1 MADPN
6 PPSGPI
12 RCFAALALPDAVKS
26 ALVKQRERLQAGYSR
41 RGVRWVEADQ
51 MHLTLRFFGNVAAAQ
66 VPAVTEALAA
76 SARTFSRFSLRTD
89 QLGCFPNTRYP
100 KVIWIGIAGDTQ
112 ALLKLQSAV
121 ASATQSWGDAPAE
134 KSFAP
139 HLTLGRVKTIHAREL
154 AELNTAMEQLPA
166 LSPVNW
172 AVNKLEFIQSTLGP
186 NGPVYRRLAECPLAA
201 AAP

>member
-12 RCFAALALPDAVKS
+12 RCFAALPLPDAVKS
-26 ALVKQRERLQAGYSR
+26 ALIQQRERLQAGYGR

-76 SARTFSRFSLRTD
+76 SARTVSRFSLRTD
-89 QLGCFPNTRYP
+89 QLGYFPNTRYP

-112 ALLKLQSAV
+112 VLLNMQSAV
-121 ASATQSWGDAPAE
+121 ASATQAWGDAPAE

-139 HLTLGRVKTIHAREL
+139 HLTLGRVKTIHPREL
-154 AELNTAMEQLPA
+154 AELTAAMEQLPA
-166 LSPVNW
+166 LPPVPW
-172 AVNKLEFIQSTLGP
+172 RVERLEFIQSTLGP
-186 NGPVYRRLAECPLAA
+186 TGPVYRRLAECPLLLAA
-201 AAP
+201 A